1 MAGDIGAVPQA
12 IAQQQGI
19 QIWAGGTFDLMVAG
33 FPVYFWIIFIGIILL
48 IGIVFLDWYRWD
60 TIKSVNG
67 MYSAIRK
74 NIPQALKVTKNM
86 RMQLVPAVYA
96 DQIFEWEDPK
106 EIEKWQ
112 LTAPHSVG
120 QLGPVNTAIL
130 VDYHDWVDNPIYN
143 ESIKVAAELW
153 NELYPDDQIHHY
165 DKYMLYRKNGKLKS
179 AINEINAEWAKKHP
193 DEPTPPIDAIKI
205 PAYFWVDFSGQ
216 EQYLPEKRDAA
227 SFGGYLR
234 REAAKLKSGD
244 NEEKKNYGVY
254 ILGACVIIGIVIIIF
269 SYLVGSN
276 M

>member
-74 NIPQALKVTKNM
+74 NIPQALKITKNM
-86 RMQLVPAVYA
+86 RMKLVPAKYA

-112 LTAPHSVG
+112 LTDPHSVG

-130 VDYHDWVDNPIYN
+130 IDYHDWVENPAIN
-143 ESIKVAAELW
+143 ESIKILAEMWNAA
-153 NELYPDDQIHHY
+153 YPEDQIHHY
-165 DKYMLYRKNGKLKS
+165 SKLMKYRIDGKLKELLKT
-179 AINEINAEWAKKHP
+179 ANEKWNSEHP
-193 DEPTPPIDAIKI
+193 EEEPIPYDSIQV
-205 PAYFWVDFSGQ
+205 PAYFWVSLTEQ
-216 EQYLPEKRDAA
+216 EQYMPPQRDAA
-227 SFGGYLR
+227 SLGGYLLH
-234 REAAKLKSGD
+234 EMKEYASSTED
-244 NEEKKNYGVY
+244 EKKNYGTY
-254 ILGACVIIGIVIIIF
+254 ILGACVIIGIVIVIF